1 VTARLLLSDGGAR
14 FAGVRDMAQLVHE
27 HRAVIRTPSGAIYV
41 ARTYAE
47 QLPHGVWIGWLEFT
61 PVSGGPTLRTD
72 FETSQPTLEMVAY
85 WASGLEPVYFEGA
98 FERAHV
104 IAAT

>member
-1 VTARLLLSDGGAR
+1 MTAARVLLILCG
-14 FAGVRDMAQLVHE
+14 MAQLVHE
-27 HRAVIRTPSGAIYV
+27 HRASIQTPSGTTYV

-47 QLPHGVWIGWLEFT
+47 QQRHGLWIGWLEFT
-61 PVSGGPTLRTD
+61 PTSGGPTLRTD
-72 FETSQPTLEMVAY
+72 FETTQPTLEMVGY

-104 IAAT
+104 VSEK

>member
-1 VTARLLLSDGGAR
+1 VTARVLLSDRGAR

-61 PVSGGPTLRTD
+61 PASGGPTLRTD

>member
-1 VTARLLLSDGGAR
+1 LTAARVLLILCS
-14 FAGVRDMAQLVHE
+14 MAQLVHE
-27 HRAVIRTPSGAIYV
+27 HRASIQTPSGTTYV

-47 QLPHGVWIGWLEFT
+47 QQPHGLWIGWLEFT

-72 FETSQPTLEMVAY
+72 FETTQPTLEMVGY

-98 FERAHV
+98 FERAYV
-104 IAAT
+104 VSEK

>member
-1 VTARLLLSDGGAR
+1 MTARVLLSDDGAC
-14 FAGVRDMAQLVHE
+14 FAVRTDMAQLVHE
-27 HRAVIRTPSGAIYV
+27 HRAVIRTPSGATFV

-47 QLPHGVWIGWLEFT
+47 QEPHGVWIGWLEFT
-61 PVSGGPTLRTD
+61 PLSGGPTLRTGA
-72 FETSQPTLEMVAY
+72 ETSQPTLEMVGY

-104 IAAT
+104 VSAT